1 MNIVGML
8 YNLQLLAFAGEDGV
22 AAYGVMMYAS
32 FIFAAA
38 FFGYSFVTA
47 PLFGFNQ
54 GAQNIPELK
63 NLLQKSMI
71 IVGISGAAM
80 VAIGITLARPLSSIF
95 VGYEPGL
102 LDLTVSGF
110 QIFALSFFFMG
121 YAIFISGFFTALGD
135 GLTSAL
141 VSFLR
146 TLVFQV
152 AAVLLLPLVF
162 GISGIWWS
170 VVVAEATAM
179 AFSILFLVLK
189 RKRYLS

>member
-1 MNIVGML
+1 
-8 YNLQLLAFAGEDGV
+8 
-22 AAYGVMMYAS
+22 
-32 FIFAAA
+32 
-38 FFGYSFVTA
+38 
-47 PLFGFNQ
+47 
-54 GAQNIPELK
+54 
-63 NLLQKSMI
+63 MI

-121 YAIFISGFFTALGD
+121 YAIFISGFFTALND

-152 AAVLLLPLVF
+152 AAVLLLPLIF

-170 VVVAEATAM
+170 VVVAECTAM
-179 AFSILFLVLK
+179 VFSILFLVLK

>member
-1 MNIVGML
+1 
-8 YNLQLLAFAGEDGV
+8 
-22 AAYGVMMYAS
+22 
-32 FIFAAA
+32 
-38 FFGYSFVTA
+38 
-47 PLFGFNQ
+47 
-54 GAQNIPELK
+54 
-63 NLLQKSMI
+63 
-71 IVGISGAAM
+71 
-80 VAIGITLARPLSSIF
+80 
-95 VGYEPGL
+95 
-102 LDLTVSGF
+102 
-110 QIFALSFFFMG
+110 MG